1 MKVAVTG
8 ASGHVGN
15 VLSRELVN
23 KGIEVVA
30 LVHKDKNDLERIGV
44 RIVKGDLLDLSS
56 LEMLCQDADVVYH
69 LAAKISI
76 DERARDKVYLTNVEG
91 TRNVISVCLKT
102 GINRLVHFSSIHAL
116 DPFPLEEVLDENRP
130 MINHSRMI
138 YEQSKTESE
147 KLVLEAAKSGLNA
160 VIITPTAIIGP
171 YDHHPSFL
179 GRALIQIYKNTLP
192 MLVPGGYNWVDVRDV
207 ADAAIRAAEVGRTGE
222 RYIISGTWLSLKELS
237 QMIGEV
243 TKRKTPTLIVPS
255 FIAALGVPF
264 IQFYAVIRNEQPL
277 YTRDSLEILNHSN
290 RKISCK
296 KAQMEFGYYPR
307 SIELTLKDTFDWFI
321 NAGLIK

>member
-15 VLSRELVN
+15 ALCMELVN
-23 KGIEVVA
+23 KGIEVTA
-30 LVHKDKNDLERIGV
+30 LVHKDENDLKRIGV
-44 RIVKGDLLDLSS
+44 KIVKGDLLDISS

-76 DERARDKVYLTNVEG
+76 DERARDQVYRTNVEG

-102 GINRLVHFSSIHAL
+102 GVKRLVHFSSIHAL
-116 DPFPLEEVLDENRP
+116 DPFPLDEVLDENRP
-130 MINHSRMI
+130 MISHSRMI

-147 KLVLEAAKSGLNA
+147 KLVLEAVKSGLDA
-160 VIITPTAIIGP
+160 VILTPTAIIGP

-243 TKRKTPTLIVPS
+243 TKRKTPSFIVPS
-255 FIAALGVPF
+255 FVAALGVPF
-264 IQFYAVIRNEQPL
+264 IVLYARLKNEQPL

-290 RKISCK
+290 RNISYGKAK
-296 KAQMEFGYYPR
+296 KEFDYNPR
-307 SIELTLKDTFDWFI
+307 PLEITLKDTFDWFRQ
-321 NAGLIK
+321 AGLIK